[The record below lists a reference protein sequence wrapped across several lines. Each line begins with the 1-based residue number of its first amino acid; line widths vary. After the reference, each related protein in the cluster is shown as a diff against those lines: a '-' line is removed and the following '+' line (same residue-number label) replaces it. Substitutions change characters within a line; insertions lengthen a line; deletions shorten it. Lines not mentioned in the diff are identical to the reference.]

1 MRTEVAIVG
10 GGSTGSSIAYHL
22 AKRGMTDTILLE
34 RGPGI
39 VSGQTSRSTALVRT
53 HYSVPIVAKM
63 ALLSYRFFK
72 DFEKELPGRT
82 AGYVE
87 TGLLVGVDRKS
98 EDALRESVKM
108 FERTG
113 IVSKFISKDEAKSLE
128 PLLDTS
134 GFSSVVHEPQMGYAE
149 PTTTAVAFA
158 SAAGEMGAKVMTNTG
173 VTRITRVKD
182 GYSLATT
189 NGEISASKVV
199 IATGVWSGPIF
210 QSLGVSVPIKV
221 VRHPVTIYRRPEE
234 FRGVRPCVFDFSQSA
249 YYKPEGVSLLFV
261 GSLEAELDEAGLPVD
276 PDGYNT
282 DVTFDEVE
290 RLTTWTAKTYPIMAS
305 EGKYER
311 GYGGIYDD
319 TPDQQPVIDELSA
332 YGLPGLYCLVGLSG
346 HGFKLSPEF
355 GRIMASMVT
364 EGRFRD
370 YDVSVFGLKRFESG
384 MLMKSRY
391 NLSTVG

>member
-1 MRTEVAIVG
+1 MRTEVVVIG
-10 GGSTGSSIAYHL
+10 GGSTGASVLYNL
-22 AKRGMTDTILLE
+22 AKGGMRDAVLLE

-39 VSGQTSRSTALVRT
+39 ASGQTSRSTALVRT

-63 ALLSYRFFK
+63 ALLSYRYFK
-72 DFEKELPGRT
+72 DFERELPGYT

-87 TGLLVGVDRKS
+87 TGLLVGVDRAS
-98 EDALRESVKM
+98 EEALRESVKM

-113 IVSKFISKDEAKSLE
+113 IISKFISKEEARSLE

-134 GFSSVVHEPQMGYAE
+134 SFSAVVHEPQMGYAE
-149 PTTTAVAFA
+149 PTTTAASFA
-158 SAAGEMGAKVMTNTG
+158 SAAGDLGAKVMTNTS
-173 VTRITRVKD
+173 VTKITKTSD
-182 GYSLATT
+182 GYDLSTT
-189 NGEISASKVV
+189 SGDISASKVV
-199 IATGVWSGPIF
+199 LATGVWSGPF
-210 QSLGVSVPIKV
+210 FKSLGIPVPIKV
-221 VRHPVTIYRRPEE
+221 VRHPVTIYRRPDEY
-234 FRGVRPCVFDFSQSA
+234 RGVRPCVFDFGQSA

-276 PDGYNT
+276 PDNYDT

-290 RLTTWTAKTYPIMAS
+290 RLSTWTSKTFPIMAS
-305 EGKYER
+305 KGKYER

-332 YGLPGLYCLVGLSG
+332 YGFPGLFCLVGLSG

-364 EGRFRD
+364 RGSFPD
-370 YDVSVFGLKRFESG
+370 YDVSVFGLKRFETG
-384 MLMKSRY
+384 NLLRSRY